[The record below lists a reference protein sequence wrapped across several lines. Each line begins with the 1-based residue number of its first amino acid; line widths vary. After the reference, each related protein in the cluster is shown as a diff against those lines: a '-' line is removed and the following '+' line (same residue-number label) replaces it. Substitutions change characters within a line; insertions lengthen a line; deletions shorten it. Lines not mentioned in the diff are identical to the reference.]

1 MLSPCWC
8 RPGGGWTLTE
18 QQGGPPRTAP
28 HTPAHHGLELV
39 ISVLT
44 SALSSGL
51 QRWQGCCDTTGV
63 EYAGWETAR
72 HPNTRP
78 GSVSGLSGATF
89 RYSPVTG
96 PSSVDSGHEIWRSET
111 PTICPRLS
119 WFLGAGRAS
128 NEGSRRF
135 HNHNHNLL
143 GTSSLL
149 KASTSTS
156 TFKTLRHYD
165 YDQWAH
171 SK

>member
-1 MLSPCWC
+1 MLAAEPGWWLQVLSPCWC

-89 RYSPVTG
+89 RYSPVTS
-96 PSSVDSGHEIWRSET
+96 PVVWIVDMKFGGARPQPFVPGYPGSWVLVEVQTRVREDF
-111 PTICPRLS
+111 TI
-119 WFLGAGRAS
+119 
-128 NEGSRRF
+128 
-135 HNHNHNLL
+135 
-143 GTSSLL
+143 TI
-149 KASTSTS
+149 TI
-156 TFKTLRHYD
+156 Y
-165 YDQWAH
+165 
-171 SK
+171 

>member
-1 MLSPCWC
+1 MLAAEPGWWLQVLSPCWC

-96 PSSVDSGHEIWRSET
+96 PTLVWIVDMKFGGARPQPFVPGYPGSWVLVELQTRDREDF
-111 PTICPRLS
+111 TIII
-119 WFLGAGRAS
+119 
-128 NEGSRRF
+128 
-135 HNHNHNLL
+135 
-143 GTSSLL
+143 TI
-149 KASTSTS
+149 
-156 TFKTLRHYD
+156 Y
-165 YDQWAH
+165 
-171 SK
+171 